1 MFLFSVTQSNVQ
13 YLSFEWVI
21 INFRNMYLYI
31 MEQFFEG
38 NCIAAVA
45 PRWLGPKK
53 TVGCELHE
61 SVVVPPAPNPPTVPD
76 CGAPLTTPAVKTT
89 SRPTPSQLLDPTTP
103 STWQEVSCASVSS
116 LEPRERMRCNWC
128 DVLRWSRSNYRQWCH
143 VCLVFTEM
151 NLPKSPEPQQKWSEF
166 SPVSSSIWDIQS
178 SESLH
183 SWPSS
188 SSSPTAPTAVR
199 THTCLLVY
207 PLLHRTPVAVRT
219 LVQQTRHLK

>member
-1 MFLFSVTQSNVQ
+1 MSNNQFQKYVFIHYGAVTAIQSYSYN
-13 YLSFEWVI
+13 
-21 INFRNMYLYI
+21 R
-31 MEQFFEG
+31 FFEG

-76 CGAPLTTPAVKTT
+76 CGAPLTTPAVRTT

-207 PLLHRTPVAVRT
+207 PRFLHRTPVAVRT